1 MRLGNFPDARAMS
14 GFVGDPRRL
23 GDIQIIL
30 GGMMTGNVRRIFA
43 AAVLA
48 FVAVCGAAIACAAV
62 TSPDAHQTLGFLNQ
76 TIDWYRHLGSEE
88 QLADQPTDVLF
99 VYNDR
104 DIASQVLNLS
114 FDFARANA
122 QILAAANGQTAAD
135 IVEEAPTQY
144 QNISQL
150 AARAQDSIQ
159 QKKQKLD
166 ALKQRLQTRS
176 DALNNLVQ
184 FSAGADSSAKGNSL
198 LAQINELEQSVP
210 GVHSTAQTA
219 AGSTKTAS
227 NTNASS
233 NAPLQTAARPA
244 PSGILGIAS
253 DLWSIR
259 SKTHTLDASLA
270 MTGALQQS
278 ARR

>member
-1 MRLGNFPDARAMS
+1 MSKLGWRTFRAAAIVVTLC
-14 GFVGDPRRL
+14 VGLRAL
-23 GDIQIIL
+23 GDSAPAPQ
-30 GGMMTGNVRRIFA
+30 A
-43 AAVLA
+43 AQVMA
-48 FVAVCGAAIACAAV
+48 
-62 TSPDAHQTLGFLNQ
+62 FLNQ

-104 DIASQVLNLS
+104 DIASQVLSLS

-166 ALKQRLQTRS
+166 A
-176 DALNNLVQ
+176 
-184 FSAGADSSAKGNSL
+184 
-198 LAQINELEQSVP
+198 
-210 GVHSTAQTA
+210 
-219 AGSTKTAS
+219 
-227 NTNASS
+227 
-233 NAPLQTAARPA
+233 
-244 PSGILGIAS
+244 
-253 DLWSIR
+253 
-259 SKTHTLDASLA
+259 
-270 MTGALQQS
+270 
-278 ARR
+278 

>member
-1 MRLGNFPDARAMS
+1 MVPNFRK
-14 GFVGDPRRL
+14 
-23 GDIQIIL
+23 
-30 GGMMTGNVRRIFA
+30 A
-43 AAVLA
+43 AAIFVLIGI
-48 FVAVCGAAIACAAV
+48 FVTGSAISAAV
-62 TSPDAHQTLGFLNQ
+62 VSAPTSQQTLSFLNQ

-166 ALKQRLQTRS
+166 A
-176 DALNNLVQ
+176 
-184 FSAGADSSAKGNSL
+184 
-198 LAQINELEQSVP
+198 
-210 GVHSTAQTA
+210 
-219 AGSTKTAS
+219 
-227 NTNASS
+227 
-233 NAPLQTAARPA
+233 
-244 PSGILGIAS
+244 
-253 DLWSIR
+253 
-259 SKTHTLDASLA
+259 
-270 MTGALQQS
+270 
-278 ARR
+278 

>member
-43 AAVLA
+43 AVVLG
-48 FVAVCGAAIACAAV
+48 FVSVCGAAIECAAV

-104 DIASQVLNLS
+104 DIASQVLSLS

-122 QILAAANGQTAAD
+122 QLLAAASGDANAQNASGT
-135 IVEEAPTQY
+135 TSQY
-144 QNISQL
+144 QNLSEM

-159 QKKQKLD
+159 QKKQKL
-166 ALKQRLQTRS
+166 
-176 DALNNLVQ
+176 
-184 FSAGADSSAKGNSL
+184 
-198 LAQINELEQSVP
+198 
-210 GVHSTAQTA
+210 
-219 AGSTKTAS
+219 
-227 NTNASS
+227 
-233 NAPLQTAARPA
+233 
-244 PSGILGIAS
+244 
-253 DLWSIR
+253 
-259 SKTHTLDASLA
+259 
-270 MTGALQQS
+270 
-278 ARR
+278 